1 MRWGM
6 VIDLKKCYG
15 CNACV
20 LACKQEHF
28 LPPGVFYNHVIMT
41 EKGIFPDVKK
51 LMVPTICNHCEDPVC
66 AEVCPTGATYK
77 REDGIVVIEDD
88 KCTGCQYCIMA
99 CPYNQRNYIES
110 ADKSYYEQ
118 GKTPREKLGESLY
131 PFKAGTV
138 AKCTFCMERID
149 QGLKKGLKPGEDR
162 EATPACVITC
172 YTKARYFGDLDDPNS
187 EVSRLIK
194 EYNGYTLCPE
204 SGAGPSVFYID

>member
-99 CPYNQRNYIES
+99 CPYNQRNHIEY

-149 QGLKKGLKPGEDR
+149 QGLKKGLKPGGDR
-162 EATPACVITC
+162 EATPACVNTC

-194 EYNGYTLCPE
+194 EYNGYNLCPE
-204 SGAGPSVFYID
+204 SGAGPSVYYID